1 MSSKIINSVGID
13 VGTTTT
19 QVIFSSLELMNIA
32 APTQVPR
39 FEFVDRKILYE
50 SKMSFTPI
58 NSDGS
63 IDEKNLWKIILN
75 EYDTAGFDI
84 KTVETG
90 AIIITGETS
99 KAKNAKTTLMQL
111 ASDLG
116 DFVVATAGPHLESII
131 AGRGS
136 GSAAYSEEHTAT
148 VLNIDVGGGTSN
160 YVVFRNGKVIDT
172 CCLNVGGRLIQTD
185 AAGSVTKITE
195 PAKKILTSVIPNYKE
210 GYTTLSTNDLR
221 LVCDQMASLI
231 VECMEGNNVSP
242 LAKSLLQTN
251 PFKQSYSF
259 DAVSLSGGIGK
270 TYYEIDEA
278 ADDKFQYLDL
288 GILLAESLLKNEKL
302 KKQNVVKPNQ
312 TIRATV
318 IGAGAYTLSLSGS
331 TIWLT
336 VNNLPL
342 RNIPVLHP
350 HFDWSDTNSSLS
362 DGIEEAART
371 MDISLSNDDYAIY
384 LSEEMPVTYKAVQ
397 KSASELI
404 KIFKKYRSEN
414 NLPAI
419 VLSFNDIGKVLGMEL
434 APELKSHPLAI
445 IDEVIVYEGD
455 YIDIGKSYFGGEI
468 VPLTI
473 KSLAFP

>member
-1 MSSKIINSVGID
+1 MNSKIINSVGID

-19 QVIFSSLELMNIA
+19 QVIFSSLELMNVA

-39 FEFVDRKILYE
+39 FEFVDRRILYE
-50 SKMSFTPI
+50 SKISFTPI
-58 NSDGS
+58 NEDGT
-63 IDEKNLWKIILN
+63 IDDVNLWKMILK
-75 EYDTAGFDI
+75 EYETAGFDI

-99 KAKNAKTTLMQL
+99 KAKNAKTTLMKL
-111 ASDLG
+111 AGDLG

-136 GSAAYSEEHTAT
+136 GSAAYSEEHNAT

-160 YVVFRNGKVIDT
+160 YVVFKSGRVIDT

-185 AAGSVTKITE
+185 ASGNITKISE

-210 GYTTLSTNDLR
+210 GYTTLSSNDLR

-231 VECMEGNNVSP
+231 VECMEGNSVSP
-242 LAKSLLQTN
+242 LAKELLQTE
-251 PFKQSYSF
+251 PLKKSYSF
-259 DAVSLSGGIGK
+259 DAVTISGGVGK
-270 TYYEIDEA
+270 ICYEID
-278 ADDKFQYLDL
+278 DSVNNKFQFFDL
-288 GILLAESLLKNEKL
+288 GIILAESLIKNEKL
-302 KKQNVVKPNQ
+302 KKRKVIKPNQ

-336 VNNLPL
+336 VDNLPL
-342 RNIPVLHP
+342 RNLPVLHP
-350 HFDWSDTNSSLS
+350 HFDWNDADSSLS
-362 DGIEEAART
+362 NGIEEAAKT
-371 MDISLSNDDYAIY
+371 MDISLSSDDYAIY
-384 LSEEMPVTYKAVQ
+384 LSKDMPVTYKAVQ

-404 KIFKKYRSEN
+404 KIFKKYRSGK

-419 VLSFNDIGKVLGMEL
+419 VLSYNDIGKVLGMEL
-434 APELKSHPLAI
+434 STELKSYPLAI
-445 IDEVIVYEGD
+445 IDEVMTYEGD

-468 VPLTI
+468 VPLTV

>member
-50 SKMSFTPI
+50 SQISFTPI
-58 NSDGS
+58 NNDGT
-63 IDEKNLWKIILN
+63 IDDKNLWEIILG
-75 EYDTAGFDI
+75 EYDNAGFDI
-84 KTVETG
+84 KKIETG

-99 KAKNAKTTLMQL
+99 KAKNAKSTLMNL
-111 ASDLG
+111 ASELG

-136 GSAAYSEEHTAT
+136 GSAAYSEENTAT
-148 VLNIDVGGGTSN
+148 VLNIDIGGGTSN
-160 YVVFRNGKVIDT
+160 YVVFKNGKVVDT
-172 CCLNVGGRLIQTD
+172 CCLNVGGRLIQLD
-185 AAGSVTKITE
+185 KSGKVTKIAE
-195 PAKKILTSVIPNYKE
+195 PAKKVLSSVIPNYRE
-210 GYTTLSTNDLR
+210 EYTTLSINNLR

-231 VECMEGNNVSP
+231 VECMEGSNVSP
-242 LAKSLLQTN
+242 LAQELLQTN
-251 PFKQSYSF
+251 PLKQSYTF

-270 TYYEIDEA
+270 TYYEIDDA
-278 ADDKFQYLDL
+278 AKDKYKYLDI
-288 GILLAESLLKNEKL
+288 GIMLAESLLNNDRL
-302 KKQNVVKPNQ
+302 KKQKVIKPNQ

-318 IGAGAYTLSLSGS
+318 IGAGAHTLSLSGS

-336 VNNLPL
+336 VDNLPL
-342 RNIPVLHP
+342 RNLPVLHP
-350 HFDWSDTNSSLS
+350 HYDWNDTNSSLS
-362 DGIEEAART
+362 VGIEEAART
-371 MDISLSNDDYAIY
+371 MDINLSNDDYAIY
-384 LSEEMPVTYKAVQ
+384 LSKEMPVTYKAVQ

-414 NLPAI
+414 NSPAI
-419 VLSFNDIGKVLGMEL
+419 VLAFNDIGKVLGMEL
-434 APELKSHPLAI
+434 APELKSYPLAI
-445 IDEVIVYEGD
+445 IDEVMSYEGD

-468 VPLTI
+468 VPLTV